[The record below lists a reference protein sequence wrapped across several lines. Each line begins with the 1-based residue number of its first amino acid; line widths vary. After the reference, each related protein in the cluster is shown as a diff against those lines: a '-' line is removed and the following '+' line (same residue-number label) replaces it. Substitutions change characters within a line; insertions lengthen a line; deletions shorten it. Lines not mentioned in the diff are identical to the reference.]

1 MNAIASQDSSS
12 IPALLQD
19 QSAILVQIK
28 DLAHEV
34 ALCGAY
40 AHPLS
45 QGQRAAPPFLIE
57 LTALHIIERL
67 LHLIQ
72 DCGDKSAS
80 VYASSQL
87 CRQGG

>member
-1 MNAIASQDSSS
+1 MNAIAGQDPSFLSAS
-12 IPALLQD
+12 LQD
-19 QSAILVQIK
+19 QSAILVQVHH
-28 DLAHEV
+28 LSNEV
-34 ALCGAY
+34 TLCRAY

-45 QGQRAAPPFLIE
+45 QGQRAAPPLLIE

-80 VYASSQL
+80 VYASSQPR
-87 CRQGG
+87 RQGG